1 MRIVDGQNAAV
12 SKWRAH
18 WVILAA
24 LLALAVITHWAYAPP
39 APQPS
44 DAPAGVFS
52 GQRAALVL
60 GELVGAGIP
69 HPLASAADAK
79 IRGQLVQHLNALG
92 IATELQ
98 EGWACDVAL
107 ACGRVVNIIGRID
120 GSEPASGTVLLAAH
134 YDSVPAGPGA
144 GDDGIG
150 VASIIEIARV
160 LKQQPAPR
168 HPIILLID
176 EGEEAGLLGARL
188 FVAEHPAARS
198 IRAAV
203 NLDARG
209 DSGPSLMFETGAAT
223 DWALRMFAGVVARPM
238 SNSLYYFVY
247 KLLPNDTDFTVFKA
261 AGYEG
266 FNFALIGDVERH
278 HTPQDRLANLD
289 LGSLQHQGQN
299 ALAVVQA
306 LAKADLSHPP
316 ASAAVFFDVFG
327 RTLWHWPAS
336 WSAWL
341 GLALTAALIG
351 ALWTMKRRTGVSAQ
365 SILYA
370 LAAMMLGWLGA
381 VLISAVLLT
390 VLRASGAVPPAE
402 AYSWAAFPDGMHAA
416 CVALAL
422 LAPACA
428 VRLSRG
434 RVDAWSLWLAN
445 VKLFAALALL
455 CSLKFPELSYLFLAP
470 ALAGLVAA
478 LLAMRTVRRSGS
490 KQQVPAPIAALPVLG
505 AAFTFIPILLLLYP
519 ALGTDAWPIVTALS
533 GLAALGLA
541 PLLAETPA
549 RSYRI
554 YVWLTTVTVI
564 VGAGVT
570 LLRPA
575 YSAQMPQ
582 RTLLWYALDAD
593 TGKAAWVL
601 QPDSK
606 RRPPQLALHAASRV
620 QQAPLPEGNISRVI
634 VAEAPHL
641 DYPAPQLQLLGIETR
656 AGGVLY
662 HLHVRS
668 ARNAPEIELA
678 VADDRAVKATLKLG
692 ADHKLPAHFW
702 RAADGS
708 RWLQLIGVA
717 PEGLD
722 LELETSNATDLTVT
736 LLDRSYGLP
745 ATGAALR
752 HAIPALTTASQD
764 GDLSIVYR
772 SVRLGAPQGAPSS

>member
-1 MRIVDGQNAAV
+1 MRLVNGQYTAD
-12 SKWRAH
+12 SQWRGLG
-18 WVILAA
+18 VTLAA

-39 APQPS
+39 APQPPNAPS
-44 DAPAGVFS
+44 DVFS

-60 GELVGAGIP
+60 GELVGTGIP
-69 HPLASAADAK
+69 HPLASAADAR
-79 IRGQLVQHLNALG
+79 IREQLVQHLNALG
-92 IATELQ
+92 ITTELQ
-98 EGWACDVAL
+98 EGWACDVVL
-107 ACGRVVNIIGRID
+107 ACGRVVNVIGRIE

-144 GDDGIG
+144 GDDGVG
-150 VASIIEIARV
+150 VASMIEIARV

-176 EGEEAGLLGARL
+176 EGEETGLLGARL
-188 FVAEHPAARS
+188 FVAEHPSARS
-198 IRAAV
+198 IKAAV

-223 DWALRMFAGVVARPM
+223 DWALRIFAAVVARPM

-266 FNFALIGDVERH
+266 FNFALIGDVERY

-306 LAKADLSHPP
+306 LAQADLSHPP
-316 ASAAVFFDVFG
+316 AGGAVFFDVFG

-341 GLALTAALIG
+341 GLALTAALIYS
-351 ALWTMKRRTGVSAQ
+351 LWTIKRRVGVTAQ
-365 SILYA
+365 AIAYA
-370 LAAMMLGWLGA
+370 FAALMLGWLG
-381 VLISAVLLT
+381 VVIISAVLLT

-402 AYSWAAFPDGMHAA
+402 VYSWAAFPDGMHAA

-428 VRLSRG
+428 VRLFSR
-434 RVDAWSLWLAN
+434 RIDPWSLWLAN

-455 CSLKFPELSYLFLAP
+455 CALKFPELSYLFFAP
-470 ALAGLVAA
+470 ALAGLLAA
-478 LLAMRTVRRSGS
+478 LLAMRTVRRSRS
-490 KQQVPAPIAALPVLG
+490 TQQLPPLIATLPVLG

-519 ALGTDAWPIVTALS
+519 ALGTDAWPIVTALL
-533 GLAALGLA
+533 GLAVLGLA
-541 PLLAETPA
+541 PMLIETPA
-549 RSYRI
+549 RGFRAYL
-554 YVWLTTVTVI
+554 WLTALTVI
-564 VGAGVT
+564 LGGAIT

-575 YSAQMPQ
+575 YSTRMPQ
-582 RTLLWYALDAD
+582 RTLLWYTLDAD

-606 RRPPQLALHAASRV
+606 RRPPQLARHSTSEAHQSS
-620 QQAPLPEGNISRVI
+620 LPSGNISHAI
-634 VAEAPHL
+634 IAAAPRL
-641 DYPAPQLQLLGIETR
+641 DYPAPQLQILGVEAR
-656 AGGVLY
+656 AGRVLY

-668 ARNAPEIELA
+668 VRNAPEIELA
-678 VADDRAVKATLKLG
+678 VADDQAVEATLNLG
-692 ADHKLPAHFW
+692 ANHELPAHFW
-702 RAADGS
+702 RATDGS
-708 RWLQLIGVA
+708 RWLQLVGVA

-722 LELETSNATDLTVT
+722 LELETSKATDLTVT

-745 ATGAALR
+745 AAGATLR
-752 HAIPALTTASQD
+752 AAGPAVTTASQD

-772 SVRLGAPQGAPSS
+772 SVRLGAAQSAPGS